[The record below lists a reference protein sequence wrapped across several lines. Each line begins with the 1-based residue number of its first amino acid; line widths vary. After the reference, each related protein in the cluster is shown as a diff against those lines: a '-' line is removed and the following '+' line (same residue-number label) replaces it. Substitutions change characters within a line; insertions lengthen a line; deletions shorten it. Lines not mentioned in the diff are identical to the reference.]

1 MLLGPALVL
10 RLEDAAGVVPEA
22 HQGRESPAR
31 HRAVGLE
38 QRAAVGDGD
47 GLAAVQLMDRAVA
60 GDEEAPFR
68 EVVLGRRRR
77 EGNLLRDGSHGRGD
91 TLGQMPDG
99 GGERHGEIPPG
110 DDAVAGV
117 VEPVLAAPGS
127 KNHLWVIEKVA
138 IDRDQGALDGK
149 WLGLEPGG
157 VGVAHWLAW
166 RRASAGTRC
175 PSRRWCLPA

>member
-1 MLLGPALVL
+1 MVA
-10 RLEDAAGVVPEA
+10 EA

-38 QRAAVGDGD
+38 LRAAVGDGD

-68 EVVLGRRRR
+68 EVALGRRRR

-127 KNHLWVIEKVA
+127 KNHLV
-138 IDRDQGALDGK
+138 
-149 WLGLEPGG
+149 GG
-157 VGVAHWLAW
+157 
-166 RRASAGTRC
+166 
-175 PSRRWCLPA
+175 